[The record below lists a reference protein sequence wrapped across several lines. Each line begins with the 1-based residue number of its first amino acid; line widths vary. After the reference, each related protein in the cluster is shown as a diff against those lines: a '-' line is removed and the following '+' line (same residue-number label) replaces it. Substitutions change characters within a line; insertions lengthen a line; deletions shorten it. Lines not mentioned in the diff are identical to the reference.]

1 MAGKTTAFSEGKKKP
16 SSRVSLRWGE
26 PLEEGPLYKIRQ
38 NVQFALASR

>member
-1 MAGKTTAFSEGKKKP
+1 MAGKTTAFSEGKKKAFLPGIP
-16 SSRVSLRWGE
+16 SLGE